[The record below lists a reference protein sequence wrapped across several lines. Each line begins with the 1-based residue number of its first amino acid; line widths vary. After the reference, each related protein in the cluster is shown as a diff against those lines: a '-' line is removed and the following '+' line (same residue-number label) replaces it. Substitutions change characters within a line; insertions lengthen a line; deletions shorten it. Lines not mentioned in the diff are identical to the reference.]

1 MRHIRTRKFSLIE
14 LLITISII
22 AILAALLIP
31 GLNAARKKASTMSCL
46 STQKQYAYAVNM
58 YTDSSDGYYFF
69 GGTPPVTD
77 AASAS
82 QMMSGWVDVML
93 MMKLMPCR
101 DYEKNNRRIPSA
113 TCPEYVNNTSGVW
126 YGSTPYVAN
135 SFRGQNWGD
144 GLVTTQSD
152 GSYVGC
158 RTAQVKHP
166 SALAIFGDRGLTQS
180 PAASMPAIWMGEMMV
195 LQFDDQSAKFGN
207 RLRVNAHG
215 DGCNLAYAD
224 GHAGFIR
231 YRMLRAGVFMREP
244 SSRNRWHVGY
254 PVGGY

>member
-1 MRHIRTRKFSLIE
+1 MRCIRTRKFSLIE
-14 LLITISII
+14 LLVTISII

-77 AASAS
+77 AASAN

-113 TCPEYVNNTSGVW
+113 TCPEYVNNTSGVY
-126 YGSTPYVAN
+126 YGSTPYVVN
-135 SFRGQNWGD
+135 SFRASWGD

-158 RTAQVKHP
+158 RTTQLKHP

-180 PAASMPAIWMGEMMV
+180 PAASMPAIWQGEQLA
-195 LQFDDQSAKFGN
+195 LQFDDQSEAYGR
-207 RLRVNAHG
+207 RLRANAHG

-231 YRMLRAGVFMREP
+231 HRLLRAGLFMRDP
-244 SSRNRWHVGY
+244 SRNSWCAGY